1 MNTHLAHEAGPV
13 AVDGLGADAEMLAD
27 LCVRHAPRDASEN
40 LDLPCGEALRYVQ
53 ARHGRLGVTRKNLG
67 TGRNAAQCIA
77 QVLRRTVLEK
87 DAICAGIR
95 KLPENPGRGVAGHDH
110 DPRLRRPTPR
120 FDQDFEARG
129 TRHGQVK
136 DSEMRAQPANV
147 SDRLDAIGGGS
158 DNLEFDHVTNCTF
171 GAPNCQIMIVGNKD
185 SVSQTSKSGSS
196 CRHSLSS
203 ILSFVAIQVFCF
215 LFTYTSIAAEATRIV
230 KLSGPVSAVTLAQHV
245 EYRLDPD
252 WKLAV
257 EDVTSG
263 SVPGSFQPIDGK
275 SADFGY
281 TRSAI
286 WLRFTASNETSDTDD
301 WKLFFRENFMQV
313 FEVYQ
318 ESPEHGIR
326 TLIAQDQHS
335 PFSSRPH
342 PYPELVVPFSLQPG
356 EQTRFYI
363 RYWSGGSSE
372 LSFSIETAM
381 SFDAF
386 STRRSAKNFIY
397 YGMMLFLSALALV
410 ALLATR
416 NTVFLAYAG
425 YSGSALL
432 FIMHADGNGFKYLWP
447 DSPVFNGFATV
458 VFGAGIVIFGALF
471 AQIFLQTKR
480 FHPVID
486 KLLLATV
493 ILTLGLILG
502 ALFGDTQTMK
512 KVLVLMAFA
521 GILLFTLA
529 GLVAAR
535 KRFREVRFYVLAW
548 AGALVSSSIM
558 TGRHWLGI
566 DISEEM
572 QYDSIRI
579 VMVSDATFMG
589 MAIWDRINQ
598 LRKAS
603 HAALRQSLFHAERNL
618 TISRRMQELEK
629 QYAMALNLVADKDR
643 MLADTVHDLRQPL
656 HALRL
661 NVQRLIS
668 GDAAARAKPQDIE
681 QAFTY
686 LEALVADQLE
696 QGGCHGTRG
705 FAGGEADRAG
715 RRLSVNDVLASVH
728 EMFLPDARAKGL
740 RFVHVPT
747 SLESSVEPLV
757 LMRMVSNLVANAINY
772 TDAGKILLGCRR
784 SAAGIR
790 VEVHDTGTGMTPD
803 EWEAALQRNVRLEN
817 TAGQTAGNG
826 LGLAI
831 VSQLA
836 TRHGLSIRLDEKRRE
851 GTGIIVKIPFGQGH
865 ETCGSG

>member
-1 MNTHLAHEAGPV
+1 MV
-13 AVDGLGADAEMLAD
+13 
-27 LCVRHAPRDASEN
+27 
-40 LDLPCGEALRYVQ
+40 
-53 ARHGRLGVTRKNLG
+53 
-67 TGRNAAQCIA
+67 
-77 QVLRRTVLEK
+77 
-87 DAICAGIR
+87 
-95 KLPENPGRGVAGHDH
+95 
-110 DPRLRRPTPR
+110 
-120 FDQDFEARG
+120 
-129 TRHGQVK
+129 
-136 DSEMRAQPANV
+136 
-147 SDRLDAIGGGS
+147 
-158 DNLEFDHVTNCTF
+158 
-171 GAPNCQIMIVGNKD
+171 VGNKD
-185 SVSQTSKSGSS
+185 SVRQSSKSGFG
-196 CRHSLSS
+196 CRHSLFIILAFIAVQFSS
-203 ILSFVAIQVFCF
+203 FSFI
-215 LFTYTSIAAEATRIV
+215 YTCIASETTQIV
-230 KLSGPVSAVTLAQHV
+230 KLAGPVDPGALVQQV
-245 EYRLDPD
+245 QYRLDPE
-252 WKLAV
+252 WKLTV
-257 EDVTSG
+257 RDVASEAG
-263 SVPGSFQPIDGK
+263 SRVFQPIEGT

-281 TRSAI
+281 TKSAI
-286 WLRFTASNETSDTDD
+286 WLRFSVSNETSGTDD

-318 ESPEHGIR
+318 ESSDHGIR

-356 EQTRFYI
+356 EDARFFI

-372 LSFSIETAM
+372 LTFSIETAE

-416 NTVFLAYAG
+416 NAIFLAYAG

-447 DSPVFNGFATV
+447 DSPAFNGFATV
-458 VFGAGIVIFGALF
+458 YFGSGIVIFGALF
-471 AQIFLQTKR
+471 AQMFLQTKR

-493 ILTLGLILG
+493 ILTLTLILG

-512 KVLVLMAFA
+512 KLLVLMAFA

-548 AGALVSSSIM
+548 AGALISSSIM

-603 HAALRQSLFHAERNL
+603 HSALRQSLYHAERNL
-618 TISRRMQELEK
+618 SISRRMQELEK
-629 QYAMALNLVADKDR
+629 QYAIALNLVADKDR
-643 MLADTVHDLRQPL
+643 ILADTVHDLRQPL

-668 GDAAARAKPQDIE
+668 GDAAARAKSQDIE
-681 QAFTY
+681 QTFTY
-686 LEALVADQLE
+686 LETLVADQLE
-696 QGGCHGTRG
+696 QGGSHARP
-705 FAGGEADRAG
+705 DRAREESEVAG
-715 RRLSVNDVLASVH
+715 RQLNVNDVLASVH

-740 RFVHVPT
+740 RFIHVPT

-757 LMRMVSNLVANAINY
+757 LMRVVSNLVANAINY
-772 TDAGKILLGCRR
+772 TDTGKVLLGCRR
-784 SAAGIR
+784 SADMIR
-790 VEVHDTGTGMTPD
+790 VEVHDTGAGMTPD
-803 EWEAALQRNVRLEN
+803 EWDAALQRNVRLEN
-817 TAGQTAGNG
+817 TARQTAGNG

-831 VSQLA
+831 VSELA
-836 TRHGLSIRLDEKRRE
+836 FRHGLSMRLDEKQQE
-851 GTGIIVKIPFGQGH
+851 GTGIIVEIPRH
-865 ETCGSG
+865 RPA